1 MKSEHKRFS
10 MAAALAVSLCLSV
23 PAKADYYDDAL
34 LTYRHGQY
42 LDAFIMFKKLADQ
55 GDAGAEYMIGTIWY
69 QGKGKPQNYQEASRW
84 YLRSAY
90 QGNPDS
96 QNSLGQ
102 IYREGKVQPA
112 NPVVAYAWFSLAAAQ
127 SNEDAR
133 KNLESLTK
141 DELKDN
147 PGEIHA
153 GQELALEYA
162 ERIEA
167 EKRSLKLAGITA
179 PSLMPDSA
187 PTPVGA
193 LRRSDVARQI
203 YKVQLGLFEQ
213 AESVRK
219 LQAALLR
226 RHYDFELSPVEIR
239 GRTYTQ
245 FRIGPYLTVNDAEVM
260 ARKVD
265 KTFKVESA
273 IIPLIR

>member
-1 MKSEHKRFS
+1 
-10 MAAALAVSLCLSV
+10 
-23 PAKADYYDDAL
+23 
-34 LTYRHGQY
+34 
-42 LDAFIMFKKLADQ
+42 
-55 GDAGAEYMIGTIWY
+55 
-69 QGKGKPQNYQEASRW
+69 
-84 YLRSAY
+84 
-90 QGNPDS
+90 
-96 QNSLGQ
+96 
-102 IYREGKVQPA
+102 
-112 NPVVAYAWFSLAAAQ
+112 
-127 SNEDAR
+127 
-133 KNLESLTK
+133 
-141 DELKDN
+141 
-147 PGEIHA
+147 
-153 GQELALEYA
+153 
-162 ERIEA
+162 
-167 EKRSLKLAGITA
+167 
-179 PSLMPDSA
+179 MPDSA